1 MTKAGVKAVDAY
13 IAKQRTDL
21 QAVLKRVRHIIRK
34 TLPGAEETLSYQI
47 PAYRLHGEYVV
58 YFAGWSQ
65 HWSLYPV
72 TERTQAAVGSGLA
85 PYKVSKGTVR
95 FPLAEP
101 VPESLVVRIVRALAK
116 AAKARAGSRA
126 ASPAKRA
133 QGGRRTTRR
142 S

>member
-21 QAVLKRVRHIIRK
+21 QAVLKRVRRIIRK

-72 TERTQAAVGSGLA
+72 TESTQAAVGSGLA

-133 QGGRRTTRR
+133 QGGRRTTR
-142 S
+142 

>member
-133 QGGRRTTRR
+133 QGGRRTTR
-142 S
+142 

>member
-1 MTKAGVKAVDAY
+1 MTKTGVKAVDAY

-21 QAVLKRVRHIIRK
+21 QAVLKRVRRIIRK

-116 AAKARAGSRA
+116 AAKARAASRA

-133 QGGRRTTRR
+133 QGGRRTTR
-142 S
+142 